1 MTVDVS
7 HCRSYAI
14 DGKVV
19 CRPLFWGLVS
29 VCASKWFARVA
40 ASPVTGCTVKDCP
53 WCVFGEVT
61 VLNLLLDRLQ
71 FVLTVIRGPTVLVI
85 QQFLRKGAQSSE
97 NIDSKG
103 HDQDVVIE
111 ELLDELPS
119 VHYIVFLML
128 LLRWSVHF
136 PFLSA
141 LEASQGCVLLKIR
154 GRGQGGGITSS
165 NVESG
170 DNLEGETVWVGV
182 VAVEDENDVTWTF
195 VFLAPHQACW
205 LMHHI
210 FI

>member
-1 MTVDVS
+1 M
-7 HCRSYAI
+7 
-14 DGKVV
+14 
-19 CRPLFWGLVS
+19 
-29 VCASKWFARVA
+29 
-40 ASPVTGCTVKDCP
+40 TGCTVKDFP
-53 WCVFGEVT
+53 WCIFGEVT

-85 QQFLRKGAQSSE
+85 QQLLRKGAQPSE

-103 HDQDVVIE
+103 HDQDVVIK

-119 VHYIVFLML
+119 VHYVVFLML
-128 LLRWSVHF
+128 LPRWSVHF

-141 LEASQGCVLLKIR
+141 LEASQGFVSLTIR
-154 GRGQGGGITSS
+154 GRGQWGGITSS
-165 NVESG
+165 NVEGG
-170 DNLEGETVWVGV
+170 DNPAGETVWVGV